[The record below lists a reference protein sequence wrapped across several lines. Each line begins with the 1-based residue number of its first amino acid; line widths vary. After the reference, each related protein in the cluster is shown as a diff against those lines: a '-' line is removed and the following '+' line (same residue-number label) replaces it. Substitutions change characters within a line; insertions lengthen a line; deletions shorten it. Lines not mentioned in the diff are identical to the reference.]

1 MFNDSNTVTK
11 YISTENTLYNVRAHD
26 TQHIIVKNV

>member
-1 MFNDSNTVTK
+1 LFNDSNTDTI
-11 YISTENTLYNVRAHD
+11 YNGTENTLYNVRAHD